1 MDKLVYN
8 QKYMSKLILVRHGK
22 SEWNELG
29 LWTGWNDVELHADG
43 KLDAAKMAEHLLDI
57 EIHLA
62 HTSKLKRAKDTAH
75 IILESLNKSYIDIH
89 EHEALNERHYGIH
102 AGKNKWQVKEEVG
115 DEEFQN
121 IRRGWDHPVPE
132 GETLKEVYERAVP
145 YFEESILPQL
155 KSGKNVLI
163 SAHGNSLRALTK
175 YLCNLSEE
183 EVCNLEIGIGEVHI
197 YDFDSEGNVLK
208 SEIRGLNPEKGK
220 I

>member
-1 MDKLVYN
+1 MAHLV
-8 QKYMSKLILVRHGK
+8 LVRHGK

-43 KLDAAKMAEHLLDI
+43 KHDAERMAEHLKDI

-62 HTSKLKRAKDTAH
+62 HTSKLKRAKDTAD
-75 IILESLNKSYIDIH
+75 IILTSLNLGHIPKH

-102 AGKNKWQVKEEVG
+102 QGKNKWQVKEEVG

-121 IRRGWDHPVPE
+121 IRRGWDHPTPE
-132 GETLKEVYERAVP
+132 GETLKQVHDRAVP
-145 YFEESILPQL
+145 YFEEHILPSL
-155 KSGKNVLI
+155 KDGKNVLVA
-163 SAHGNSLRALTK
+163 AHGNSLRALTK
-175 YLCNLSEE
+175 YLCKLSEE

-197 YDFDSEGNVLK
+197 YEFDSDGNILK